1 MSKGLKKGIILIF
14 IANIINL
21 SLSVIR
27 NFILPKY
34 LPIDTYADIK
44 TYQLYISY
52 AGFLAFG
59 YIDGMYLKYG
69 GKNIAQINF
78 ADFTESLSTFRIL
91 ETLIS
96 FFLVCVGFIRHDT
109 IFVTMAL
116 SILFLNIVDFYKCFF
131 QAIGEFSLYS
141 KVLNVSSIFI
151 FAANMLLLFVV
162 NEYSSAPYLWS
173 YTAIYFGVWI
183 FVEIYFSKKTQT
195 PSLGIKFSQNQIREN
210 ISTGF
215 VLMLGLFISGFMTGV
230 DRWFVKFTMNTATF
244 ARYSFAASILG
255 FLSYAVSPVSV
266 TLYNFFCN
274 NKQEEQRKI
283 VKGIICVFAVAL
295 VACAFPVKFILE
307 TYLTEYYEST
317 SVLFILFAS
326 QIFFT
331 VIKCFY
337 VNIYKA
343 ESKQSIFLK
352 RMVAVL
358 FIGIVLNIIL
368 YAIIRNELAYAIGTL
383 LSACVWFCI
392 SGRDIEGAIEITQF
406 IYLFS
411 GIVLFIVFG
420 VALKSYIGMLAYI
433 ACILVL
439 SLSMLNRETKYLIKN
454 AFSLIKKRK

>member
-1 MSKGLKKGIILIF
+1 M
-14 IANIINL
+14 
-21 SLSVIR
+21 
-27 NFILPKY
+27 
-34 LPIDTYADIK
+34 
-44 TYQLYISY
+44 
-52 AGFLAFG
+52 
-59 YIDGMYLKYG
+59 
-69 GKNIAQINF
+69 
-78 ADFTESLSTFRIL
+78 
-91 ETLIS
+91 
-96 FFLVCVGFIRHDT
+96 
-109 IFVTMAL
+109 
-116 SILFLNIVDFYKCFF
+116 
-131 QAIGEFSLYS
+131 
-141 KVLNVSSIFI
+141 
-151 FAANMLLLFVV
+151 
-162 NEYSSAPYLWS
+162 
-173 YTAIYFGVWI
+173 
-183 FVEIYFSKKTQT
+183 
-195 PSLGIKFSQNQIREN
+195 
-210 ISTGF
+210 
-215 VLMLGLFISGFMTGV
+215 
-230 DRWFVKFTMNTATF
+230 
-244 ARYSFAASILG
+244 
-255 FLSYAVSPVSV
+255 
-266 TLYNFFCN
+266 
-274 NKQEEQRKI
+274 
-283 VKGIICVFAVAL
+283 FAVAL